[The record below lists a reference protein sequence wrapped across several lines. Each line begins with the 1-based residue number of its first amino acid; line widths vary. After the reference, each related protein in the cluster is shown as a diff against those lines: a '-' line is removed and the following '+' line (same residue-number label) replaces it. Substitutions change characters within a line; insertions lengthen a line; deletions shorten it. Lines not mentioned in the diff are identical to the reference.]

1 MPNEK
6 NLIPMDRRS
15 QSEARELGREGG
27 IASGAARRREKR
39 GIFRHDNARG
49 ESDGMHVNLTKPYI
63 FAKTQSQEM
72 SKKVQQKKSA
82 FSRKCKKVRE
92 NANIKKGAPERR

>member
-27 IASGAARRREKR
+27 IASGAENLK
-39 GIFRHDNARG
+39 
-49 ESDGMHVNLTKPYI
+49 ESPKI
-63 FAKTQSQEM
+63 S
-72 SKKVQQKKSA
+72 
-82 FSRKCKKVRE
+82 
-92 NANIKKGAPERR
+92 NIKKGAHFRESARKCEHKKELPIVGSPLRGLTNLLYHGGNQNANGNASFH